1 MGRLAGN
8 QEFWNFSQF
17 RFGKRCAIVIMSAY
31 PFWRPTISDHQ
42 FELQTEELQ
51 GALVISVAGR
61 IDGVNAQEFQEN
73 LDQKAESSS
82 DSQAIVLD
90 LENLSYISSAGLRS
104 ILLIAKTL
112 KSKQMKFAMCSLS
125 EPIMEIIQITGFD
138 KIIDIHESRS
148 VAVTAMAG

>member
-1 MGRLAGN
+1 MRCFPECA
-8 QEFWNFSQF
+8 EPA
-17 RFGKRCAIVIMSAY
+17 RIFGQLCAIAIIAPH
-31 PFWRPTISDHQ
+31 PFWRAIISDHQ
-42 FELQTEELQ
+42 FELQTEALQ

-61 IDGVNAQEFQEN
+61 IDGVNAQAFQEN
-73 LDQKAESSS
+73 LDQKTENSS

-112 KSKQMKFAMCSLS
+112 KRKQVKFAMCSLPD
-125 EPIMEIIQITGFD
+125 PIMEIIQITGFD

-148 VAVTAMAG
+148 LAVTETVG

>member
-1 MGRLAGN
+1 M
-8 QEFWNFSQF
+8 
-17 RFGKRCAIVIMSAY
+17 
-31 PFWRPTISDHQ
+31 
-42 FELQTEELQ
+42 QTEELE

-73 LDQKAESSS
+73 LDQKSESSS
-82 DSQAIVLD
+82 DSPAIVLD

-112 KSKQMKFAMCSLS
+112 KSKQIKFAMCSLPD
-125 EPIMEIIQITGFD
+125 PIMEIIQITGFD

-148 VAVTAMAG
+148 VAVTATTG